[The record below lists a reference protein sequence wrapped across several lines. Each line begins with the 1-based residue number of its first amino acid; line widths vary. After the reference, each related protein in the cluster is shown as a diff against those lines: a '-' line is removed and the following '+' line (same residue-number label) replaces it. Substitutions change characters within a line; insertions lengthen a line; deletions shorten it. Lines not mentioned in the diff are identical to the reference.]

1 MSLSSVHYISVK
13 RAVKQT
19 LAVAL
24 CMLKKKNIH
33 LVALY
38 NRKGITRKKN
48 IVQVFHKLRQHPNKV
63 TLLFVKLKLFI
74 KVKVIHYY

>member
-1 MSLSSVHYISVK
+1 MSSVHYISVK

-24 CMLKKKNIH
+24 CMLKKEKIH
-33 LVALY
+33 LVALH
-38 NRKGITRKKN
+38 NRKGITRNKKK

-74 KVKVIHYY
+74 KVKVIHYYY